1 MTQADCLPY
10 KPDFFDEIV
19 KGLLRIFESTVAE
32 GGKAMLKKKEILAS
46 KVERLQRELLDCAE
60 QGDEL
65 FQAAHSAY
73 LKSQEN
79 VSQFK
84 KLLQK

>member
-1 MTQADCLPY
+1 
-10 KPDFFDEIV
+10 
-19 KGLLRIFESTVAE
+19 
-32 GGKAMLKKKEILAS
+32 MLKKKDIIAS
-46 KVERLQRELLDCAE
+46 KVERLQRELLECAQ

-79 VSQFK
+79 ASQVK